1 MTVIEYVTEE
11 VKRQNHVVTQL
22 DGIERVGWMLDGWS
36 YAMWRAQAKN
46 PWPSVDDL
54 ETIGRRVERLRNNNG
69 FRRANVRVSNSNTV
83 FPDWERVPYLLEQ
96 LFEQIQMHTPI
107 EFYKALMGVHPLMD
121 GNGRSGKIILNWLA
135 GTLDKPWFPPND
147 LFGTWIINP

>member
-1 MTVIEYVTEE
+1 MTVIEYITEE
-11 VKRQNHVVTQL
+11 VTRQGHIVTQL

-36 YAMWRAQAKN
+36 YAMWRSGAKI
-46 PWPSVDDL
+46 PWPSIDDL
-54 ETIGRRVERLRNNNG
+54 ENIGRRVERLRNING
-69 FRRANVRVSNSNTV
+69 FRRVNVRVGRQPC
-83 FPDWERVPYLLEQ
+83 PDWERVPNLLSE
-96 LFEQIQMHTPI
+96 LFSQIQAHTPL
-107 EFYKALMGVHPLMD
+107 EFYKALMGIHPFAD